1 MIAARIHKV
10 DYMEHT
16 QQATQVVLGLDIAKD
31 KVDCA
36 LLRLGQVKSKVIAN
50 SPEGFAAL
58 GAWLHKH
65 DVQEAACLLR
75 SHRHVLGGDCNASV

>member
-16 QQATQVVLGLDIAKD
+16 RQETHVVLGLDIAKE

-36 LLRLGQVKSKVIAN
+36 LLRRGQVKSKVISN

-58 GAWLHKH
+58 CAWLHKH
-65 DVQEAACLLR
+65 DVHKASCLL
-75 SHRHVLGGDCNASV
+75 